1 MTTNT
6 MLTEDPMTTSNTD
19 NAVRITRAAIGFG
32 LILPVLAGSFSP
44 SLVFGLS
51 LAGGCLMFSSL
62 ISKQSAFGCVAALA
76 ILGSIAVLSANLA
89 PATVAV
95 MSLASIAIV
104 AAGLIGFKL
113 PVATKVLP
121 NVEIVNS
128 HINEISN
135 VGKAANDDRRYAA

>member
-6 MLTEDPMTTSNTD
+6 IINEDPMTHTSTD

-32 LILPVLAGSFSP
+32 LLLPVVAGAVSS

-51 LAGGCLMFSSL
+51 MAGSCLIFSSM
-62 ISKQSAFGCVAALA
+62 ISKKSVFGCMAALA
-76 ILGSIAVLSANLA
+76 IMGLMALTSASIA

-113 PVATKVLP
+113 PATRQHSAELAL
-121 NVEIVNS
+121 VNA
-128 HINEISN
+128 HISEVSKLDN
-135 VGKAANDDRRYAA
+135 AANDDRRIAA